1 MTPTTAKTLDF
12 EAKAREVLGIEIEG
26 LKALRSRLGAEVSDA
41 VALLKACIDGG
52 HKIIA
57 TGIGKSGH
65 IAEKIAATFTSTGA
79 PCVYLNCV
87 NAVHG
92 DLGLVS
98 EGDVILIFS
107 YSGETDEIVR
117 TLPALRRPGVH
128 IIGLTGDPGSTVAK
142 HADVHLDVRVE
153 REACPHNLAPTASTT
168 VMMALGD
175 ALAMV
180 LLQARGFRRQDFA
193 QLHPG
198 GAIGRH
204 LLVGV
209 QDVMRTGDRVAIV
222 RGEQSVLDA
231 VSAMNRAR
239 SGAAIIL
246 DEEGRLRGIFT
257 QGDFVR
263 HYQTDE
269 HLGRRRVEEVMTAD
283 PIFVRDDRLAV
294 EAVRIFEKHQIDDLV
309 VIDQKRRLLG
319 VVDAQDLTKFKLI

>member
-1 MTPTTAKTLDF
+1 MRQQNPAAIDCL
-12 EAKAREVLGIEIEG
+12 AKAHEVLDIEIEG
-26 LKALRSRLGAEVSDA
+26 LQALRARLGQEIPRAIE
-41 VALLKACIDGG
+41 LLKDSVDRG

-65 IAEKIAATFTSTGA
+65 VAEKIAATFTSTGA
-79 PCVYLNCV
+79 PCVFLNCV
-87 NAVHG
+87 NAIHG

-98 EGDVILIFS
+98 EGDAILIFS

-128 IIGLTGDPGSTVAK
+128 IIGLTGDPNSTLAK
-142 HADVHLDVRVE
+142 NADAHLDVRVA

-168 VMMALGD
+168 VMMVLGD

-180 LLQARGFRRQDFA
+180 LLQARGFRREDFA

-198 GAIGRH
+198 GAIGRN
-204 LLVGV
+204 LLLEVH
-209 QDVMRTGDRVAIV
+209 DVMRTDDRVATV
-222 RGEQSVLDA
+222 RPDQAVLDA

-239 SGAAIIL
+239 SGAAVIV
-246 DEEGRLRGIFT
+246 DEGGLLLGIFT

-263 HYQTDE
+263 HYQKDE
-269 HLGRRRVEEVMTAD
+269 HLGRRPVGEVMTAN
-283 PIFVRDDRLAV
+283 PIAIRDDRLAV

-309 VIDQKRRLLG
+309 VIDEKGRLLG
-319 VVDAQDLTKFKLI
+319 VVDAQDLAKFRLI

>member
-1 MTPTTAKTLDF
+1 MNPQDADPIDCL
-12 EAKAREVLGIEIEG
+12 AKAREVLDIEIGG
-26 LKALRSRLGAEVSDA
+26 LEALRARLGPEIPRAID
-41 VALLKACIDGG
+41 LLKDSLARGR
-52 HKIIA
+52 KIIT

-65 IAEKIAATFTSTGA
+65 VAEKIAATFTSTGA

-87 NAVHG
+87 NAIHG

-98 EGDVILIFS
+98 EGDCILIFS

-117 TLPALRRPGVH
+117 TLPAFRRPGVNV
-128 IIGLTGDPGSTVAK
+128 IGLTGDPGSTLAK
-142 HADVHLDVRVE
+142 NADIHLDVRVE

-180 LLQARGFRRQDFA
+180 LLQARGFRREDFA

-204 LLVGV
+204 LLLSVR
-209 QDVMRTGDRVAIV
+209 DVMRTGDRVATV
-222 RGEQSVLDA
+222 RDHQAVLDA
-231 VSAMNRAR
+231 INAMNRAR
-239 SGAAIIL
+239 SGAAVIL
-246 DEEGRLRGIFT
+246 DDQGCLLGIFT

-263 HYQTDE
+263 CYQKDDQ
-269 HLGRRRVEEVMTAD
+269 LGRRPVREVMTAS
-283 PIFVRDDRLAV
+283 PIVIRDDRLAV

-309 VIDQKRRLLG
+309 VIDEKRRLLG
-319 VVDAQDLTKFKLI
+319 VVDAQDLARFRVI

>member
-1 MTPTTAKTLDF
+1 MDGL
-12 EAKAREVLGIEIEG
+12 AKAREVLDIEIEG
-26 LKALRSRLGAEVSDA
+26 LETLRARLGPEVVRAID
-41 VALLKACIDGG
+41 LLKDSLDRG

-65 IAEKIAATFTSTGA
+65 VAEKVAATFTSTGA

-87 NAVHG
+87 NAIHG

-98 EGDVILIFS
+98 EGDCILIFS

-128 IIGLTGDPGSTVAK
+128 VIGLTADPASTLAQN
-142 HADVHLDVRVE
+142 ADVHLDVRVE

-168 VMMALGD
+168 AMMALGD

-180 LLQARGFRRQDFA
+180 LLQARGFRREDFA

-204 LLVGV
+204 LLLAVR
-209 QDVMRTGDRVAIV
+209 DVMRTGDRVATV
-222 RGEQSVLDA
+222 RADQTVLDA
-231 VSAMNRAR
+231 VNAMNRAR
-239 SGAAIIL
+239 SGAAVIL
-246 DEEGRLRGIFT
+246 DDGGILLGIFT

-263 HYQTDE
+263 HYQSDE
-269 HLGRRRVEEVMTAD
+269 QLGRRPVSGVMTHN
-283 PIFVRDDRLAV
+283 PIVVRDDRLAV

-309 VIDQKRRLLG
+309 VIDEKRRLLG
-319 VVDAQDLTKFKLI
+319 VVDAQDLARFRLI

>member
-1 MTPTTAKTLDF
+1 MTALAGKILDCQ
-12 EAKAREVLGIEIEG
+12 AKAKEVLAIEIEG
-26 LKALRSRLGAEVSDA
+26 LKALRARLGPEIGRAI
-41 VALLKACIDGG
+41 ALLKECLDHG
-52 HKIIA
+52 HKIIS

-128 IIGLTGDPGSTVAK
+128 IIGLTGDPASTVAK
-142 HADVHLDVRVE
+142 NADVHLDVSVQ

-175 ALAMV
+175 AVAMV
-180 LLQARGFRRQDFA
+180 LLQARGFRREDFA

-209 QDVMRTGDRVAIV
+209 RDVMRTGDRIATV
-222 RGEQSVLDA
+222 RGDQSVLEA
-231 VSAMNRAR
+231 VSAMNHAR
-239 SGAAIIL
+239 SGAAIVL
-246 DEEGRLRGIFT
+246 DENGLLRGIFT

-263 HYQTDE
+263 HYQTDDQ
-269 HLGRRRVEEVMTAD
+269 LGRRPVQEVMTVD
-283 PIFVRDDRLAV
+283 PIVVRDDRLAV
-294 EAVRIFEKHQIDDLV
+294 EALRIFEKHQIDDLV

>member
-1 MTPTTAKTLDF
+1 MSPKVGNTLDCQ
-12 EAKAREVLGIEIEG
+12 AKARDVLGIEIEG
-26 LKALRSRLGAEVSDA
+26 LKALRARLGPEITRAIG
-41 VALLKACIDGG
+41 LLKDSLDRS

-65 IAEKIAATFTSTGA
+65 VAEKVAATFTSTGA

-98 EGDVILIFS
+98 EGDAILIFS

-117 TLPALRRPGVH
+117 TLPALRRPGVQ
-128 IIGLTGDPGSTVAK
+128 IIGLTGDPRSTVAK
-142 HADVHLDVRVE
+142 NADVHLDVRVE

-180 LLQARGFRRQDFA
+180 LLQARGFRREDFA

-198 GAIGRH
+198 GAIGRN
-204 LLVGV
+204 LLLGIR
-209 QDVMRTGDRVAIV
+209 DVMRTGDRIATV
-222 RGEQSVLDA
+222 RGHQSVLDA

-239 SGAAIIL
+239 SGAAVVL
-246 DEEGRLRGIFT
+246 DDGGHLLGIFT

-263 HYQTDE
+263 HYQTDDQ
-269 HLGRRRVEEVMTAD
+269 LGRRQIKEVMTAD
-283 PIFVRDDRLAV
+283 PIVVRDDRLAI

-319 VVDAQDLTKFKLI
+319 VVDAQDLTKFRLI